1 MASYAWLTIDDD
13 GSLRGG
19 AGLVFPGWRPLSPY
33 RSETYGIL
41 AAMVSLHGR
50 HGRCLHHLDNLGA
63 KHTYNNSDRPE
74 PEADS
79 DVWDEIRHMQTRW
92 GGAFGV
98 TWCKGH
104 PENEYPRLDD
114 GSPNYSMFTSIDW
127 GNCMVDAMCDAAYED
142 LPWDART
149 DPCHLFSHPRPWHF
163 RSYGRLECVDPSQR
177 SPPSPPGLGL
187 RLASATFPALIRH
200 AGLVALGEYVR
211 DRLSVDPTYF
221 KGVDLR
227 STVLMLGY
235 HRRAD
240 IRRAN
245 TRRVLALE
253 STAHSRHR
261 LGLSTTDRCLS
272 CSHPGLSRE
281 TISHRTRRCVD
292 SEGCMLRSRQRL
304 RDNFLRLLDALD
316 GIPHPVRAEA
326 RRLLRITP
334 SGRFRPPPRLSGA
347 LTQLLSGV
355 SPGELREWLDASS
368 ASEGR
373 RQTFLRRIGGLLRRF
388 RSQVRRH
395 AIASASS
402 QGASHPEPPDSD
414 HGTDSDDSA
423 PSSSPSGSDGHST
436 PSLSPSDAS
445 SDSDGPR
452 PPSASAGRAQRSP
465 PPPAGA
471 HCSPPPP
478 AGPQGDPASPSRTI
492 GADATDPH
500 TPPSAEPQGPETPL
514 PSSSDSDS
522 GSDALAPGPDRPRS
536 RPRRNP
542 PARPTLATVEPDTM
556 LIHPMPLLSLLSL
569 PDRQHDAT
577 QAPLSGHQIR
587 SFPLQAPL
595 PDPKSSDI
603 YGWLD

>member
-1 MASYAWLTIDDD
+1 MVPIDSPRNSTPKNTLP
-13 GSLRGG
+13 GSLLSTFPPSIRHSHLDSPKDESEVPGFF
-19 AGLVFPGWRPLSPY
+19 AAQGLEIARYYPLS
-33 RSETYGIL
+33 
-41 AAMVSLHGR
+41 
-50 HGRCLHHLDNLGA
+50 
-63 KHTYNNSDRPE
+63 SDKRPC
-74 PEADS
+74 AGSAS
-79 DVWDEIRHMQTRW
+79 DI
-92 GGAFGV
+92 
-98 TWCKGH
+98 
-104 PENEYPRLDD
+104 
-114 GSPNYSMFTSIDW
+114 GSPT
-127 GNCMVDAMCDAAYED
+127 
-142 LPWDART
+142 
-149 DPCHLFSHPRPWHF
+149 
-163 RSYGRLECVDPSQR
+163 
-177 SPPSPPGLGL
+177 
-187 RLASATFPALIRH
+187 
-200 AGLVALGEYVR
+200 
-211 DRLSVDPTYF
+211 
-221 KGVDLR
+221 
-227 STVLMLGY
+227 
-235 HRRAD
+235 
-240 IRRAN
+240 
-245 TRRVLALE
+245 
-253 STAHSRHR
+253 
-261 LGLSTTDRCLS
+261 
-272 CSHPGLSRE
+272 
-281 TISHRTRRCVD
+281 
-292 SEGCMLRSRQRL
+292 L

-492 GADATDPH
+492 DTSTTDPH

-542 PARPTLATVEPDTM
+542 PDRPTLATAEPDTM

-577 QAPLSGHQIR
+577 QAPLSGHQTR